1 VVARNGPFI
10 PYECAAADRFCR
22 ETGFTMVW
30 PEGGTGKTD
39 EGLEEEAF
47 REAVKSALAGLPTG
61 RHPEEFFDLRPV
73 TDDSPY
79 FHRFLK
85 PGSLPK
91 FRRLLGQQ
99 WVPFMEWAVVFLALS
114 LAVSVLLSAVLLL
127 LPLLFVPE
135 GGREGVIPVTIYFSA
150 LGLAYMLIELTF
162 LKIGILIFGEPI
174 RAATAAVGGFTL
186 LSGIGSFVS
195 GRREFPDM
203 EGWVFPGIAVLAM
216 GGFLA
221 LSRGVHALLPEAEE
235 LRVLAF
241 LAALAPA
248 AFLMGMPF
256 PMALSRMGRANSTS
270 IPYAWGVNGFFSVAG
285 ASVASVCALWIG
297 FHATVAAG
305 AVLYLLAGTTFP
317 RLGSGKPSLR

>member
-1 VVARNGPFI
+1 
-10 PYECAAADRFCR
+10 
-22 ETGFTMVW
+22 
-30 PEGGTGKTD
+30 
-39 EGLEEEAF
+39 
-47 REAVKSALAGLPTG
+47 
-61 RHPEEFFDLRPV
+61 
-73 TDDSPY
+73 
-79 FHRFLK
+79 
-85 PGSLPK
+85 
-91 FRRLLGQQ
+91 
-99 WVPFMEWAVVFLALS
+99 VFLALS

-195 GRREFPDM
+195 GRREFPDV